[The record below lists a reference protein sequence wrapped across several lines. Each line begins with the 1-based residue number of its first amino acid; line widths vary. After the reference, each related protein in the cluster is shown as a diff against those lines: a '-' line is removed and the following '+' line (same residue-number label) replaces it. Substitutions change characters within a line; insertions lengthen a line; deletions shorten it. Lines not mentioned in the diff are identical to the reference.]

1 MGHVEMSQAAHARA
15 DVIVTRGENQ
25 RAGKLIY
32 WSSKRGRAKVMLPS
46 GAVITVATDTV
57 ALRNEVNFVADE
69 NRDDA
74 KYRNFRSLQ
83 PDSGRSTERNTGMPP
98 VRDTADNAQSGLG
111 CETDVTHHVA

>member
-1 MGHVEMSQAAHARA
+1 MGHVEMSQAAKARI
-15 DVIVTRGENQ
+15 DVVVIRGENR
-25 RAGKLIY
+25 RAGKLLY
-32 WSSKRGRAKVMLPS
+32 WSSKRGRAKVLLPS

-57 ALRNEVNFVADE
+57 ALRDEVNFVADE

-98 VRDTADNAQSGLG
+98 VRDTAGGTQPWVG
-111 CETDVTHHVA
+111 CETDVSHHVA